1 MVYPAIPV
9 VLAMVTQA
17 RLVAAVME
25 AEVAGMAVA
34 AEAINDT
41 DRGDPNKSV
50 LCLCHSPF
58 LDSF

>member
-1 MVYPAIPV
+1 MVYPAIPL
-9 VLAMVTQA
+9 VLAMVAQA

-25 AEVAGMAVA
+25 AEVAGMA
-34 AEAINDT
+34 AEAINAT